1 MLSKRHPNTTR
12 YLGAPAGWEPDSQG
26 PCGHL
31 SISDIP
37 TTAGRAME
45 SLWEPTPDEL
55 AELNAG
61 GVVVLTIVG
70 TTHPPVALE
79 TRPRTGEQP

>member
-1 MLSKRHPNTTR
+1 M
-12 YLGAPAGWEPDSQG
+12 Q
-26 PCGHL
+26 
-31 SISDIP
+31 
-37 TTAGRAME
+37 

-70 TTHPPVALE
+70 TSHPPVELKTWLPKDHSNA
-79 TRPRTGEQP
+79 